1 MPPGAPPAGPA
12 PGISRRLRPYAS
24 AFSAA
29 SRMARMFAP

>member
-1 MPPGAPPAGPA
+1 MPPGAPAGPA
-12 PGISRRLRPYAS
+12 PSISRRLRPYAS